1 MAAAALAVAATVGG
15 CAFWQ
20 EPPLET
26 PGGAQ
31 RPRDT
36 PDDHDLAALIPAG
49 IDTVIE
55 VDVGRLR
62 QSPWTSG
69 ALEQP
74 DQALRRQKAEALG
87 YDVTSD
93 VDQIVYAVTA
103 AGIQA
108 PTLAITRGRFQIAT
122 VEAAF
127 RARWPGA
134 TADRWR
140 NVPVL
145 ASGENALA
153 SLTARTFVSGPP
165 DRVRAVI
172 DRSLALGIVAAD
184 DDAALGRG
192 ALRRDLLGDSARSP
206 PAVMVTAALGPD
218 MRQRI
223 ETAFA
228 LPPELT
234 RLGARLD
241 VGQSL
246 DLEALGVLT
255 SREAAQALARQVTAQ
270 LNSLQVRV
278 ALGFLGLS
286 DVVRGVRV
294 GAEGAQ
300 VRARLSVPAEQRAT
314 VTAALRAIVQALRKG
329 TDPSVGGSW

>member
-1 MAAAALAVAATVGG
+1 VASVGG

-20 EPPLET
+20 EPSLDPSAR
-26 PGGAQ
+26 AQ

-36 PDDHDLAALIPAG
+36 PDDRDLAALIPTG
-49 IDTVIE
+49 VDTVIE
-55 VDVGRLR
+55 VDIGRLR

-69 ALEQP
+69 ALAQQ
-74 DQALRRQKAEALG
+74 DQTLRRQKAEALG
-87 YDVTSD
+87 YDVTDD
-93 VDQIVYAVTA
+93 VDQMVYAVTA

-108 PTLAITRGRFQIAT
+108 PTLAITRGRFQMPT

-140 NVPVL
+140 NVLVL

-153 SLTARTFVSGPP
+153 SLTARTFVSGAPE
-165 DRVRAVI
+165 RVQAVI
-172 DRSLALGIVAAD
+172 DRSLGVAPGD
-184 DDAALGRG
+184 DDAGAGRG
-192 ALRRDLLGDSARSP
+192 ALRRDLLGDSARAA
-206 PAVMVTAALGPD
+206 PALMVTAALGPD
-218 MRQRI
+218 MRKRI

-241 VGQSL
+241 VGESL
-246 DLEALGVLT
+246 DLEALGLLT
-255 SREAAQALARQVTAQ
+255 SREAAQALARQLTAQ
-270 LNSLQVRV
+270 LNSLQVRA

-286 DVVRGVRV
+286 NVVRGVRI

-300 VRARLSVPAEQRAT
+300 VRARLSVPAEQRET

-329 TDPSVGGSW
+329 TDPSMGGSW